1 MGYAKFSDVIA
12 SDQLLVGTKFSL
24 DFMNVPTTVVNT
36 RKLKLYC
43 KGSEL
48 PDQSIEVVDGKI
60 GDFPVKQPNN
70 ISAEQEWTVTV
81 LEDSKG
87 SIHPMLFAWKEIS
100 LGTETGF
107 ATTGYNQAKA
117 IQTVY
122 NIYGKPASQIEIFNI
137 WPRQISA
144 PKPSVDGNSPIE
156 YSVTF
161 VFSRYKPVNSN
172 FR

>member
-1 MGYAKFSDVIA
+1 MATKFSDVIG

-24 DFMNVPTTVVNT
+24 DFLNVPTTVVNT
-36 RKLKLYC
+36 QKLKLYC

-48 PDQSIEVVDGKI
+48 PDQDIEVVDGKI
-60 GDFPVKQPNN
+60 GDFPVKMPNN
-70 ISAEQEWTVTV
+70 IANNLEWQVTI

-87 SIHPMLFAWKEIS
+87 SMYPMLFAWKEMS

-107 ATTGYNQAKA
+107 ATEGYNQAKA

-122 NIYGKPASQIEIFNI
+122 NIYGKPASKIEIFNI
-137 WPRQISA
+137 WPKTVPSV
-144 PKPSVDGNSPIE
+144 KPSIEGNSPIE
-156 YSVTF
+156 YQVTF
-161 VFSRYKPVNSN
+161 VFSRYKPVSST